1 MSHRLLELTLAA
13 RDCQDAGSRNL
24 GQTFPVITVS
34 NLIYQTLLSV
44 KPWKQTAGRKYSRIF
59 RAHLGPIVPSSVV
72 RSFFRFHRRLSLFFP
87 TQQKGEFLFAASWA
101 GFVTRSGDAE
111 TGSVWDDR
119 TDDEMTIKREKD
131 RAIEESRKGRGRGSN
146 ARSIDQT
153 NPCFQVSHN

>member
-59 RAHLGPIVPSSVV
+59 RISVQSSLPPSFV
-72 RSFFRFHRRLSLFFP
+72 RSSAFIDVSLSSSPLSKKGNFFLQQVGLASSL
-87 TQQKGEFLFAASWA
+87 
-101 GFVTRSGDAE
+101 
-111 TGSVWDDR
+111 
-119 TDDEMTIKREKD
+119 D
-131 RAIEESRKGRGRGSN
+131 RATLKRAVYGTIGRTMR
-146 ARSIDQT
+146 
-153 NPCFQVSHN
+153 